1 MYRVGIGY
9 DTHILVK
16 NRKLVLGGI
25 EIDYEKGLLGHSDA
39 DVLLHAISDAL
50 LGAIGMGDIGKLFP
64 DIDLK
69 YKNISSVKILKMT
82 YAFLKEKQFKVV
94 NVDNVII
101 CEKPK
106 ISPHSQ
112 KMVDLI
118 SEVLDCKAINI
129 KATTTEKMNAEGEG
143 KCISAKSVVLLQKE
157 LVLE

>member
-16 NRKLVLGGI
+16 DRKLVLGGV
-25 EIDYEKGLLGHSDA
+25 EIDYERGLLGHSDA

-64 DIDLK
+64 DNDLK
-69 YKNISSVKILKMT
+69 YKDISSVEILKMT
-82 YAFLKEKQFKVV
+82 YTLLRKKQFKVV

-101 CEKPK
+101 CERPK
-106 ISPHSQ
+106 ISPYSQ
-112 KMVDLI
+112 KMVGLI
-118 SEVLDCKAINI
+118 SKVLDCKAINI

-143 KCISAKSVVLLQKE
+143 KCISAKSVVLIQKVS
-157 LVLE
+157 VLE